1 MRQRGWQFMRFA
13 QIVGILTIL
22 AVPLPCAR
30 GQEEAPSPS
39 PGEEEPSLSD
49 DTPRFSTEE
58 GEEPDLDESRLITR
72 LLHLDKCGLTFEG
85 TLLYDVTSNFMGGRK
100 PGYTRGQ
107 NLLNLGIVADLEKM
121 CGVEKGTVFL
131 LFQSHRGN
139 NAHAYAGDEQFFD
152 QLDAVPYP
160 DRGQLSEA
168 WWQQYFFDDKLRL
181 KIGKVDANEEFAYV
195 TNGLDF
201 IHGAFGNAPTI
212 FLLPTYPDPA
222 TGINVFLYPN
232 EKYYAGFGLY
242 DGSFSRG
249 VATGRRGP
257 ETFFEAPATYFLI
270 GELGRNYK
278 FGKNELEG
286 RIAVGYWL
294 STGKFLDY
302 SRLETAFLRR
312 GDQTVRI
319 PEQIFEPTHGT
330 GGWYVVWDHPFWK
343 ENPEDKEDKQ
353 GIAGFYQF
361 GSADPRITIFET
373 YHGIGV
379 TWTGFQQSRDEDVI
393 GFGIAYSGFSDDPRA
408 VNIRREP
415 YRIEPI
421 PGNEIAYQWFY
432 KRKAGKFLTLQPN
445 LTYVHD
451 PGQDRAYKDVIALTM
466 RFIVDF

>member
-1 MRQRGWQFMRFA
+1 MEWILR
-13 QIVGILTIL
+13 IVTILTIL
-22 AVPLPCAR
+22 AVVPAAM
-30 GQEEAPSPS
+30 GQEETPSTS
-39 PGEEEPSLSD
+39 PEDQPLLAE
-49 DTPRFSTEE
+49 DTPRFSTEV
-58 GEEPDLDESRLITR
+58 GEDPEQDEPRLITR
-72 LLHLDKCGLTFEG
+72 WLGLDDRGLTLEG

-107 NLLNLGIVADLEKM
+107 NLLNIGIVADLETI
-121 CGVEKGTVFL
+121 CGIEKGTVFL

-139 NAHAYAGDEQFFD
+139 NAHAYAGDQQFFD

-160 DRGQLSEA
+160 ARGQLSEA
-168 WWQQYFFDDKLRL
+168 WWEQYFFDDKIRI

-232 EKYYAGFGLY
+232 EKYYLGAGIY

-249 VATGRRGP
+249 IATGRRGP

-286 RIAVGYWL
+286 RVALGYWL
-294 STGKFLDY
+294 STGTFLDF

-312 GDQTVRI
+312 GGGDDEILERVFT
-319 PEQIFEPTHGT
+319 PKHGT
-330 GGWYVVWDHPFWK
+330 GGWYVVWDHMLWR
-343 ENPEDKEDKQ
+343 ENPETKSDKQ

-379 TWTGFQQSRDEDVI
+379 TWTGYLRNRDEDMI

-408 VNIRREP
+408 VHFRREP
-415 YRIEPI
+415 FRIDPT
-421 PGNEIAYQWFY
+421 PGNEIAYQWFH
-432 KRKAGKFLTLQPN
+432 KRKVGKYLTLQPN

-451 PGQDRAYKDVIALTM
+451 PGMDRAYRDVLAFTM
-466 RFIVDF
+466 RFILEF